1 MATLRY
7 DIDEAQAATHLE
19 AFQKIIVPSL
29 VSSPGIGS
37 VSLLVAD
44 RAASGYVNAEQRAR
58 GAANLV
64 PPIVLL
70 VEGWA
75 NADAFATLVHTALEP
90 QALARHALSG
100 TSSLGIYSHQLT
112 LLGKS

>member
-1 MATLRY
+1 MASQYQRER
-7 DIDEAQAATHLE
+7 DSE
-19 AFQKIIVPSL
+19 K
-29 VSSPGIGS
+29 
-37 VSLLVAD
+37 
-44 RAASGYVNAEQRAR
+44 NAEQRAR